1 MERDK
6 PCVMTRPP
14 LVDNL
19 NPNHFPGVSQLT
31 LTAPPT
37 DEFGNPRMISGGSVN
52 PNSDDPNRNNPLDSN
67 DLKNQ
72 MTLKNV
78 NNNNNNINSNNS
90 NASSN
95 NTNNNSNNS
104 NSSCSNNNSN
114 NCSNNS
120 SGNNGNSNNSPMNRL
135 MGRNMNGQ
143 SNRNVP
149 MDNPMGHNVVN
160 PPNNVLDA
168 SENMDSLQDQNSHMM
183 QQFQEEQKKK
193 KGSRTDSP
201 VSRGCN
207 KMQGPPPPYHQTA
220 RSASV
225 PIAVP
230 NSNPGSPSNT
240 TSNLSLPSPRTSSD
254 LNSPS
259 DVNKHVPTSGN
270 SSKLG
275 TCSPPNN
282 QGSPSCSKLMPNN
295 PDTPVSASQSPT
307 SNSRKDSSQSGLDFP
322 SKVSSLTQQKHQ
334 KQQNASANKEP
345 NLMPVP
351 SPQQI
356 HYLNTFE
363 GQELTIQKQPN
374 TSLKETNI
382 NSPLNHTPLS
392 DTPKCKTPNGAAN
405 SPLPQV
411 PETSPRFPS
420 IATSTSTTCTT
431 PVSTQSQSSVVTSK
445 DAAGPSPC
453 RPENLPLNP
462 NGLNCPPNNKS
473 MHFDPITS
481 LAQMS
486 QQLTNQTTPPCPGPG
501 PMMSYNSSSMHM
513 VGNLNHME
521 QHVGPVGAGGPMGPM
536 GHDNPPM
543 ENMQFPPNNPIIS
556 CAGPMIDMPPGFLNT
571 SSPKQ
576 NMNNPPPRCVA
587 PFFGGPGFQKMMGPN
602 NYNGMN
608 VQVKASTPNT
618 IQYLPARPNTNNSK
632 VSFIPNCHSNSMDG
646 VNTGGNPGMNCGG
659 PIGNSSGNLM
669 SNSVS
674 NMLLG
679 GNMVLNPGPV
689 GPLRG
694 QLRAGPGGMMKVPQ
708 MGGGNGGG
716 GGGGPV
722 FPPGPGGCDPMVL
735 GSTGGNPN
743 MFIQGSKSSPLGM
756 PPEASQPLP
765 PSMSQGT
772 NFKNSPFVGP
782 TVADPNYAQQFH
794 NFQQQLYA
802 TNTRSHQMNS
812 HMNQSYFLPK

>member
-1 MERDK
+1 MF
-6 PCVMTRPP
+6 V
-14 LVDNL
+14 
-19 NPNHFPGVSQLT
+19 F
-31 LTAPPT
+31 
-37 DEFGNPRMISGGSVN
+37 
-52 PNSDDPNRNNPLDSN
+52 
-67 DLKNQ
+67 
-72 MTLKNV
+72 
-78 NNNNNNINSNNS
+78 
-90 NASSN
+90 
-95 NTNNNSNNS
+95 
-104 NSSCSNNNSN
+104 
-114 NCSNNS
+114 
-120 SGNNGNSNNSPMNRL
+120 
-135 MGRNMNGQ
+135 
-143 SNRNVP
+143 
-149 MDNPMGHNVVN
+149 
-160 PPNNVLDA
+160 
-168 SENMDSLQDQNSHMM
+168 
-183 QQFQEEQKKK
+183 
-193 KGSRTDSP
+193 SR
-201 VSRGCN
+201 
-207 KMQGPPPPYHQTA
+207 
-220 RSASV
+220 
-225 PIAVP
+225 
-230 NSNPGSPSNT
+230 
-240 TSNLSLPSPRTSSD
+240 
-254 LNSPS
+254 
-259 DVNKHVPTSGN
+259 
-270 SSKLG
+270 
-275 TCSPPNN
+275 
-282 QGSPSCSKLMPNN
+282 
-295 PDTPVSASQSPT
+295 
-307 SNSRKDSSQSGLDFP
+307 
-322 SKVSSLTQQKHQ
+322 
-334 KQQNASANKEP
+334 
-345 NLMPVP
+345 
-351 SPQQI
+351 
-356 HYLNTFE
+356 
-363 GQELTIQKQPN
+363 
-374 TSLKETNI
+374 
-382 NSPLNHTPLS
+382 NHTPLS

-445 DAAGPSPC
+445 GKYIESKFKFFFLVNLKVKFLYDLEIFSDTTTVPSSPDAAGPSPC

-618 IQYLPARPNTNNSK
+618 IQYLPARPNTNSPNANTRGPPSLEFLQRFTNPMNNVDSK

-708 MGGGNGGG
+708 MGGGNGGGG